1 MSRVPVK
8 SKHKQDFNLIRR
20 IIIDFYNN
28 QSQMSASIKAKEKL
42 GYKVEHQSEGCKEDW
57 KFEFNPSLWSLTWI
71 SNQGCWEKG
80 NFLGNLNSLKS
91 KVWLDLER

>member
-42 GYKVEHQSEGCKEDW
+42 GYKVEHQSEGCKVD
-57 KFEFNPSLWSLTWI
+57 
-71 SNQGCWEKG
+71 
-80 NFLGNLNSLKS
+80 
-91 KVWLDLER
+91 